1 MSGLKVKMMHQ
12 NLKTIFFWSDHSK
25 HLRHAFLDNAYLKAL
40 AALALTVG
48 TELVHGMPCKQPL
61 LEPQHYIQHCQEKF
75 PR

>member
-40 AALALTVG
+40 VALALTVG
-48 TELVHGMPCKQPL
+48 TELGHTM
-61 LEPQHYIQHCQEKF
+61 H
-75 PR
+75 